1 MEIFPDEIAKI
12 QKKLAL
18 VLKNWENKKL
28 SKISFASNCFYGE
41 ASVTYNNPD
50 KRFPP
55 KDKKNAQTVKKF
67 EKNFVEEKLAL
78 NFSEHVRYSFH
89 NPTEKFCPNN
99 GKVLAYKEFN
109 NYNASTIKSLFSSN
123 SSQGHEERSCDN
135 PVERFPPEI
144 AKFFSRNSKVN
155 EKKL

>member
-1 MEIFPDEIAKI
+1 ME
-12 QKKLAL
+12 
-18 VLKNWENKKL
+18 
-28 SKISFASNCFYGE
+28 G
-41 ASVTYNNPD
+41 
-50 KRFPP
+50 
-55 KDKKNAQTVKKF
+55 
-67 EKNFVEEKLAL
+67 KLAL